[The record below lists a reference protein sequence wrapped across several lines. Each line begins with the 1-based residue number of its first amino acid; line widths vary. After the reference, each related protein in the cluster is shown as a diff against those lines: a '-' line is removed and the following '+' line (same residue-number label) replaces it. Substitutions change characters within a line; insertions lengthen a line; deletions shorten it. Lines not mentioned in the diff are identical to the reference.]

1 MACPV
6 TLPSAL
12 SARSAEHLSRSCTQL
27 SAPRA
32 ACTRVA
38 RAVRGPGALRVAAQD
53 YEQADTDGAA
63 VKVDIKMSD
72 VSKGKKIGSGSFG
85 DVFEGKYKGQGVILK
100 ERKMTGPGK
109 KFFDSEAAL
118 NRRLKSAKGV
128 APFLGVAGANVYLVW
143 KDEDVPL
150 STLSSVEAAAA
161 DPRAFWWRRRR
172 LRERDGRKRRV
183 QSCSCLL
190 EAAPPGGEICA

>member
-1 MACPV
+1 MGSPSLRPRRNRSRLFFIPAHTPGAPPQPNAIMACPV

-109 KFFDSEAAL
+109 VF
-118 NRRLKSAKGV
+118 
-128 APFLGVAGANVYLVW
+128 
-143 KDEDVPL
+143 
-150 STLSSVEAAAA
+150 
-161 DPRAFWWRRRR
+161 R
-172 LRERDGRKRRV
+172 LRGGA
-183 QSCSCLL
+183 QS
-190 EAAPPGGEICA
+190 PT